1 MNQKCKIIIFSDI
14 HYLDVGTE
22 PRNKRKITKLAI
34 PILNKLIDE
43 INNKYKPD
51 VSIHLGDLIQDDRNH
66 NKDLENIKYVCE
78 QLKNIKFPFYSII
91 GNHDLATMESR
102 REVEEVLGY
111 EHSTFSVNINGY
123 HLILLGSD
131 VEINIGDINGGVNK
145 TRFISKED
153 LEWLQKDLQEN
164 KLPCIIFSHFGIA
177 EDNMKGNYWFE
188 ERPEQALFENRKELK
203 QIIKENNNIIAVFS
217 GHQHWTKKINE
228 DEINYYLLGSL
239 VEDINSNGIPDGVY
253 FEVNLEN
260 EKIDVVEH
268 HIVI

>member
-153 LEWLQKDLQEN
+153 LEWLQKDLKEN
-164 KLPCIIFSHFGIA
+164 KLPCMIFSHFGIA
-177 EDNMKGNYWFE
+177 EDDMKGNYWFE

-217 GHQHWTKKINE
+217 GH
-228 DEINYYLLGSL
+228 
-239 VEDINSNGIPDGVY
+239 
-253 FEVNLEN
+253 
-260 EKIDVVEH
+260 
-268 HIVI
+268 